1 MAGLVPSRSTT
12 LLRVPRLLS
21 LLLLGGAALI
31 ALTAW
36 RPVPSVSSRRLSPGA
51 LAPLPARRPPT
62 RTNAGVRAVSCPS
75 PRPSAGYVDRVT
87 RALAAGADTWGT
99 ALLRSSRGPTY
110 AGIAHL
116 LEPLLFA
123 GHPPGMRQRSLTASG
138 VYYLPFGVPPGAGG
152 SQRVALHVA
161 DGSQILPGRTGGAR
175 LTVYV
180 GADGGERYG
189 SCLARLRTPQ
199 LYGGYLP
206 ILETRY
212 VDASGTSYRQES
224 FVAWG
229 PGATPMSF
237 VRVTVQPRLRSPS
250 PARVRLQLAI
260 RGLARQGNRLTRAGK
275 TYLWTSAGT
284 RFDGAGLT
292 FSVRGRAASTVYVA
306 RPMLPISSRRTF
318 LLDAP
323 AYERA
328 RRSAVDG
335 WNGLLSAGATFIVPE
350 RRVLDAER
358 SLLIQNLEMTW
369 RYSLGNAYE
378 HFEFPESLDAADV
391 IGEYGFGDVEKQIVQ
406 TAFRLPLTPFPNMK
420 MGAELASSAQY
431 YRLTD
436 DATFLAQ
443 VTPVLRGYL
452 ARLARELERNPRRLL
467 SRERWASDLLDSAYG
482 LNTQAIVL
490 LGLRAMAQAWQDAG
504 LSGDAVRARRLAA
517 TLDAG
522 LRAAVRT
529 SARRL
534 QDGSLFVP
542 VTLLDPGVPFDELTA
557 SKLGSYWNLVMP
569 YALAS
574 GIFPPRSNEAT
585 GILRYLLRHGS
596 RFLGLVRAAG
606 YSLYRD
612 PVYPTSGSDEVY
624 GLHVAQFLADNH
636 QEGQLVLSL
645 YGELAAG
652 MTHGTFVAG
661 EAATLAP
668 VPGQVYRTMYLPPNV
683 TANATFLETLRL
695 MLVHETESRD
705 GRPEGLELSYGTP
718 RAWLAPGKR
727 IVVRDA
733 PTSFGPLS
741 FSISASRGS
750 VQASVDVPTGGDDL
764 RSLRLRLRLPRGVQ
778 VASVDL
784 DGRPY
789 MRVDRGTGTV
799 DLTGQSGQVSLTVHT
814 RGGQRR

>member
-1 MAGLVPSRSTT
+1 MP
-12 LLRVPRLLS
+12 LRALRLLS
-21 LLLLGGAALI
+21 LLLLGAAALVV
-31 ALTAW
+31 LTAS
-36 RPVPSVSSRRLSPGA
+36 RPVGSVSSRGLSPGA
-51 LAPLPARRPPT
+51 PAQLPTSRPPARVK
-62 RTNAGVRAVSCPS
+62 AGARAVSCPS
-75 PRPSAGYVDRVT
+75 RRPSAGYVDRVT

-123 GHPPGMRQRSLTASG
+123 GHPPGERQRSLTESG
-138 VYYLPFGVPPGAGG
+138 VYYLPFGALPGASG

-161 DGSQILPGRTGGAR
+161 DGSQIVPGRTGGPR

-180 GADGGERYG
+180 GAHGGERYG
-189 SCLARLRTPQ
+189 SCLARLRTPR
-199 LYGGYLP
+199 LYRGYLP

-212 VDASGTSYRQES
+212 ADASGTSYRQES

-229 PGATPMSF
+229 PGGTPMSF
-237 VRVTVQPRLRSPS
+237 VRVTVQPRLRGPS
-250 PARVRLQLAI
+250 PARVRFQLSI

-275 TYLWTSAGT
+275 TYLWSSAGS
-284 RFDGAGLT
+284 RFEGAGLT
-292 FSVRGRAASTVYVA
+292 FSVRGRAARTVYVA
-306 RPMLPISSRRTF
+306 RPILAARGRTF
-318 LLDAP
+318 LLDTP
-323 AYERA
+323 TYERA
-328 RRSAVDG
+328 RQSVVDE
-335 WNGLLSAGATFIVPE
+335 WTSRLSQGATFIVPE

-358 SLLIQNLEMTW
+358 NLLIQNLELTW
-369 RYSLGNAYE
+369 RYSLGNAYQ

-406 TAFRLPLTPFPNMK
+406 TAFRRPLTPFPNMK
-420 MGAELASSAQY
+420 MGAELASSARY
-431 YRLTD
+431 YRLTG
-436 DATFLAQ
+436 DADFLAQ
-443 VTPVLRGYL
+443 VTPVLRRYL
-452 ARLARELERNPRRLL
+452 ARLARELEQDPRRLL

-490 LGLRAMAQAWQDAG
+490 RGLRAMGQAWHDAD

-517 TLDAG
+517 TLQAG
-522 LRAAVRT
+522 LRAAVRA

-534 QDGSLFVP
+534 PDGSLFVP
-542 VTLLDPGVPFDELTA
+542 VTLLDPGAPFDELTA
-557 SKLGSYWNLVMP
+557 SRMGSYWNLVMP

-574 GIFPPRSNEAT
+574 GIVPPRSNEAT

-596 RFLGLVRAAG
+596 RFLGLVRAGG
-606 YSLYRD
+606 YSVYRH

-624 GLHVAQFLADNH
+624 GFHVAQFLADNH

-645 YGELAAG
+645 YGQLAAG
-652 MTHGTFVAG
+652 MTHGTFVSG

-695 MLVHETESRD
+695 MLVHETESPS
-705 GRPEGLELSYGTP
+705 GRPHGLELSYGTP

-733 PTSFGPLS
+733 PTSFGLLS

-750 VQASVDVPTGGDDL
+750 VRASVDVPSGGHL

-778 VASVDL
+778 IVGVDL
-784 DGRPY
+784 DGRPDK
-789 MRVDRGTGTV
+789 RVDRGTGTI
-799 DLTGQSGQVSLTVHT
+799 DLTGQVGHVSLTVQT
-814 RGGQRR
+814 RGAELR